1 MGNSRAIAFK
11 QGPSVLWRLALLL
24 LLASGLIACDS
35 STGTQP
41 SVPTGT
47 PVSVPT
53 GTPVSVPTDTAT
65 VVSLP
70 PAVATEI
77 AKNTQ
82 VVTYR
87 IHVAT
92 SVALTGAPTRTPGGP
107 PDMPTFTPVLGIVGD
122 CPSPNSRGFQ
132 CYNMWRG
139 YQAGHL
145 MEVRVGR
152 QGWDE
157 DPTQG
162 EIVVLTRG
170 TRETYFGP
178 GKTGAFDIVS
188 LDGDLV
194 TVTAIESPHHE
205 TFIFNLQT
213 HQWTAI
219 SPVPGGLP
227 TASPLP

>member
-1 MGNSRAIAFK
+1 MLRFL
-11 QGPSVLWRLALLL
+11 VLFL
-24 LLASGLIACDS
+24 LLAGGLIACDS
-35 STGTQP
+35 GTGPQP

-53 GTPVSVPTDTAT
+53 GTLVSVATDTAT

-70 PAVATEI
+70 PAVATDS

-92 SVALTGAPTRTPGGP
+92 SVALTGEPTWTPGAP
-107 PDMPTFTPVLGIVGD
+107 PDLPTLTPILGIVGG

-139 YQAGHL
+139 YHAGHL

-152 QGWDE
+152 QGSDE

-194 TVTAIESPHHE
+194 TVTAVESPHHE
-205 TFIFNLQT
+205 IFIFNLQT
-213 HQWTAI
+213 HQWTTI
-219 SPVPGGLP
+219 SPLPGGSP